1 MGPYQLLTKLQ
12 SIKFGY
18 NSGKEINI
26 MRKKAHELEIK
37 EARSK
42 FKKPEW

>member
-1 MGPYQLLTKLQ
+1 MSPYQLLIKLQ
-12 SIKFGY
+12 SIKFGF

-26 MRKKAHELEIK
+26 MRKKAHEIEMK
-37 EARSK
+37 ATRSK